1 MKDELEL
8 NALKL
13 LEADPELSQ
22 RQLAGNLGIS
32 VGAANYCVKALVS
45 KGWLKLENFQKN
57 QNKMGYVYLLTPSG
71 ILAKTDLTK
80 RFLKRKLQEYERL
93 EKEIAALRT
102 EVEQNVVMESE

>member
-45 KGWLKLENFQKN
+45 KGWLKLENFHKN

-71 ILAKTDLTK
+71 IMAKTDLTM
-80 RFLKRKLQEYERL
+80 RFLQRKLREYERL
-93 EKEIAALRT
+93 EKEIVALQT
-102 EVEQNVVMESE
+102 EIEHNVAMKSD